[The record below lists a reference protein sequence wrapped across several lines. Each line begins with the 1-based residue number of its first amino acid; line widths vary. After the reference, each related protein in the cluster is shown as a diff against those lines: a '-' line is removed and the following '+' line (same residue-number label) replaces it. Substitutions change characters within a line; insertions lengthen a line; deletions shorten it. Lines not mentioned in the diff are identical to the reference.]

1 MGGLVACINTSIQ
14 HKKCTTT
21 LIGAFGGEKDDG
33 GRRSPSAEMR
43 SRSAET
49 RSRAADCIWIS
60 LVEAVVEVVEVAAAA
75 GEGNGSRLD
84 SPDVG
89 NGSWAGLQRRM
100 FVLFNIFFRK
110 EWKRWSDACRA
121 IFYFC
126 RQT

>member
-75 GEGNGSRLD
+75 RIAQHLMHHVQSDLLEQGRRADAEGFTT
-84 SPDVG
+84 
-89 NGSWAGLQRRM
+89 GLNDRRP
-100 FVLFNIFFRK
+100 
-110 EWKRWSDACRA
+110 
-121 IFYFC
+121 
-126 RQT
+126 